1 MKKSYVL
8 NVLAVLCLTFSSQSQ
23 ILNEFEPNPPGADPS
38 SVSIEILGSSGTE
51 FSGYLISIENDGF
64 DGKVD
69 RFTEVSGTFD
79 ENGLL
84 IVSIPDLENPSFTL
98 VLTSLFTGSKSTDI
112 DPDDNGILDLSSLG
126 NIYDAIGIPDSE
138 SEVETMYGVKL
149 GGKDF
154 AYIGKNLR
162 LAFREASSGDW
173 YAINDTNSDETD
185 KVYDLNGTLVVNAD
199 FDFNPAETTSFGSV
213 NPKYNGTASLE
224 RNTAEKYSVFPNPVT
239 SNELTI
245 TSKSIHLKE
254 VSIFN
259 ILGKKVFS
267 TEFKGISKR
276 FDLADLCNGIYFLKV
291 SENGKTVTQKL
302 VIK

>member
-1 MKKSYVL
+1 
-8 NVLAVLCLTFSSQSQ
+8 
-23 ILNEFEPNPPGADPS
+23 
-38 SVSIEILGSSGTE
+38 
-51 FSGYLISIENDGF
+51 
-64 DGKVD
+64 
-69 RFTEVSGTFD
+69 
-79 ENGLL
+79 
-84 IVSIPDLENPSFTL
+84 
-98 VLTSLFTGSKSTDI
+98 
-112 DPDDNGILDLSSLG
+112 
-126 NIYDAIGIPDSE
+126 
-138 SEVETMYGVKL
+138 MYGIKL

-162 LAFREASSGDW
+162 LAFREASTGEW

-185 KVYDLNGTLVVNAD
+185 KVYDINGNLVVNAD
-199 FDFNPAETTSFGSV
+199 FDFNPAATTSFGSV

-224 RNTAEKYSVFPNPVT
+224 RNTTEKYSVFPNPVT

-267 TEFKGISKR
+267 TKFKGISKR
-276 FDLADLCNGIYFLKV
+276 FDLAGLSNGIYFLKV
-291 SENGKTVTQKL
+291 SENGKTITQKL